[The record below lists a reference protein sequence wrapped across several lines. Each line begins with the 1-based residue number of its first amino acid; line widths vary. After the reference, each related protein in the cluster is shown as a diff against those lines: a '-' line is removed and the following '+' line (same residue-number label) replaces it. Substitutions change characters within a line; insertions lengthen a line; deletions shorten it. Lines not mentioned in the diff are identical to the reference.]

1 VTREEQNHAA
11 LIGSLTY
18 ANWFDLLPVIVD
30 TYADQDR
37 WDEAEAVKY
46 VLEHGWRPS
55 RLSRDVEAYRW
66 TATMGYAS
74 TKHAQKQ
81 VSVKFRD
88 AVNRNDYED
97 KIGVLLQAFIDVY
110 LSGIMPG
117 EETVS

>member
-1 VTREEQNHAA
+1 VTDAESNHAA
-11 LIGSLTY
+11 LIESLTY

-46 VLEHGWRPS
+46 VMEHGWRPS

-74 TKHAQKQ
+74 SKQAQKQ
-81 VSVKFRD
+81 VSVKFRN
-88 AVNRNDYED
+88 AVNKNDYEE

-110 LSGIMPG
+110 LSGIKPDDD
-117 EETVS
+117 SSN